1 MRWVEA
7 SQLKCH
13 LDYDQ
18 FSTVTIYFTLGLA
31 QVYIIS
37 DRCVVAM
44 LELLASDC
52 QRFLNQSRMC
62 LFDWFTT
69 FCPGFVYVTYDRI
82 LQSETKRP
90 HHIHSLRSSC
100 FIKSQHSTSQET
112 LLWSWNSRSKAYVF
126 CNPSQNPRNP
136 NARCR
141 EESLELYSI
150 LWSDWPTSKLKVL
163 RHGNRFAARVRRRYF
178 SDGEKRRPEM
188 RLALRRLCTLQIFF
202 TF

>member
-62 LFDWFTT
+62 LFNWFTT

-112 LLWSWNSRSKAYVF
+112 LLWSWNSRSKAYLVTLAEIQDT
-126 CNPSQNPRNP
+126 S
-136 NARCR
+136 AREVAKGHSSC
-141 EESLELYSI
+141 I
-150 LWSDWPTSKLKVL
+150 LSFDPIGQ
-163 RHGNRFAARVRRRYF
+163 H
-178 SDGEKRRPEM
+178 
-188 RLALRRLCTLQIFF
+188 
-202 TF
+202 